1 MPPDEDFDWAVR
13 FEGALRSVPLA
24 AGALGIGGVL
34 ANRLASGVGRPRGL
48 STARPPLR
56 LKQQPGEEAALL
68 LVGQC
73 ARTMQA
79 C

>member
-34 ANRLASGVGRPRGL
+34 ANRLASGVGRTGSAPL
-48 STARPPLR
+48 ARLY
-56 LKQQPGEEAALL
+56 A
-68 LVGQC
+68 
-73 ARTMQA
+73 
-79 C
+79 